1 MQSPLSALNSDDVC
15 AVMEP
20 FCKQLT
26 ADKYRHKHVIDIKC
40 TVINV
45 GINWE
50 CHMLLNSCWAGVGV
64 ESNLLHW
71 TLRVPIHYSG
81 WVFHLCFRF
90 GFVHL
95 NSTWAAEMSVLISLF
110 LCMSCW
116 VFVLNSVF
124 HHWSMFYQCFILT
137 IEQLPNHFFLLT
149 VDPWGLLGVKKKALI
164 CCLQFMPFGS
174 SLLGPSSI
182 YL

>member
-50 CHMLLNSCWAGVGV
+50 CHMLLNSCWAGVGL
-64 ESNLLHW
+64 ESNWLHSMP
-71 TLRVPIHYSG
+71 LVPITQVGY
-81 WVFHLCFRF
+81 F
-90 GFVHL
+90 
-95 NSTWAAEMSVLISLF
+95 TSVLGSVLYTWTPLQLQRCQFWFLF
-110 LCMSCW
+110 FCACLAE
-116 VFVLNSVF
+116 FL
-124 HHWSMFYQCFILT
+124 YLIQCFITDQCFITVLSWQLNNCLT
-137 IEQLPNHFFLLT
+137 TFF
-149 VDPWGLLGVKKKALI
+149 
-164 CCLQFMPFGS
+164 C
-174 SLLGPSSI
+174 
-182 YL
+182 